1 MAVKRERT
9 RPAAVFVELFRLA
22 VVVLATAGTYELA
35 ARSQLGEPLRGLGD
49 TMVLLAIC
57 LGAAVGYV
65 AGGML
70 GRFALGRVDAA
81 ERQLRSV
88 SSGELF
94 AGAIGGF
101 VGLLL
106 GAALTWPLLLIRPQ
120 VYTLPGAV
128 VGRGVYT

>member
-1 MAVKRERT
+1 MAPSRRQVVGERASMAVKRERT
-9 RPAAVFVELFRLA
+9 RPAAVFVELVRLA
-22 VVVLATAGTYELA
+22 IVVLATAATYELVS
-35 ARSQLGEPLRGLGD
+35 RSDVGGLFQPIGE

-65 AGGML
+65 AGGMV

-88 SSGELF
+88 SSGELLAASF
-94 AGAIGGF
+94 GGF

-106 GAALTWPLLLIRPQ
+106 GGALTWPLLLI
-120 VYTLPGAV
+120 
-128 VGRGVYT
+128 GR